1 MINISSGCE
10 VSTLPV
16 VESVVGDQAIN
27 SDDRPDQKSFTL
39 LEALY
44 GIDPRIVDVCREFL
58 IVDTNEPIDFVIDEI
73 LTLNFLDLLLVTFE
87 GVL

>member
-1 MINISSGCE
+1 MIHISPGCE

-27 SDDRPDQKSFTL
+27 TDDWPDQKSFTL
-39 LEALY
+39 LEALD
-44 GIDPRIVDVCREFL
+44 GIDPRIVDVGREFL